1 MSAVADT
8 VVMRIFSAPRD
19 RAREEVLKR
28 ELGIPPAVAAILV
41 RRGYSDPAEAEKF
54 LNPRLEDLGDPRLL
68 PDYKI
73 AEEEILGA
81 RERGDKIFIH
91 GDYDADGVTSAALF
105 TRFLQAIKC
114 DVEVHVPHRMKE
126 GYGIHLSAVEKAKEL
141 GAKLFLTCD
150 CGISAHEQVE
160 AARAAGMHVVVTD
173 HHTVGPV
180 LPNAQAVINPHRAD
194 SEYPYREL
202 CGAGVVFRLCEGIA
216 RTLNLPIDKYHHRYL
231 DLATVGTVA
240 DVMPLTGENR
250 IIVRHGLRALAVTE
264 RKGLVALKRVAELHE
279 KEKLTAGNIGYQIGP
294 RLNATGR
301 IDDAVRALNL
311 LLTTDPEIATKLAEE
326 IDRINTERQSQQ
338 REMVDQA
345 VAQVMEMNLDDK
357 FAIVVGDPSWHAG
370 IVGLVASRLVETF
383 RRPAFAYTIDAEGRM
398 KGSARSIA
406 GFNLY
411 DAIRAHSDIM
421 DGGGHA
427 MAAGFSAPFE
437 NAAKVTDALNAYAS
451 SMLTAEDFQPI
462 CEVDAEVESKE
473 ITFREIEALQMLEPF
488 GNGNATPTFCSRECT
503 LYEMTPTKNG
513 SQRVKLSAK
522 GGQAL
527 SGFYPVAEIPAWF
540 TPKMSADVIFLP
552 ELNEWQGV
560 TKVQWKIR
568 HIEPCL

>member
-1 MSAVADT
+1 MAAVLQSTA
-8 VVMRIFSAPRD
+8 MRIFSAPRD
-19 RAREEVLKR
+19 PGQEQVLQR
-28 ELGIPPAVAAILV
+28 ELGIPPAVAAVLV
-41 RRGYSDPAEAEKF
+41 RRGFGDPAEAERF
-54 LNPRLEDLGDPRLL
+54 LNPRMEDLGDPRLL
-68 PDYKI
+68 PDYEI
-73 AEEEILGA
+73 AEQEILGA
-81 RERGDKIFIH
+81 RERGDLIFIH

-105 TRFLQAIKC
+105 TRFLEAIKC
-114 DVEVHVPHRMKE
+114 NVQVHVPHRMKE
-126 GYGIHLSAVEKAKEL
+126 GYGIHLSAVEKAKEA

-160 AARAAGMHVVVTD
+160 AAREAGMRVVVTD

-180 LPNAQAVINPHRAD
+180 LPNAHAVVNPHRPD
-194 SEYPYREL
+194 SKYPYAEL

-216 RTLNLPIDKYHHRYL
+216 RTLGLPINKYHQRYL

-240 DVMPLTGENR
+240 DVMPLLGENR
-250 IIVRHGLRALAVTE
+250 IIVRHGLCALAKTD

-279 KEKLTAGNIGYQIGP
+279 KEKLTAGHIGFQIGP

-311 LLTTDPEIATKLAEE
+311 LITRDEEIAKNLAEE
-326 IDRINTERQSQQ
+326 IDRINSERQAQQ
-338 REMVDQA
+338 REMVEQA

-357 FAIVVGDPSWHAG
+357 FAIVVGDPAWHAG

-383 RRPAFAYTIDAEGRM
+383 RRPAFAYTIDSEGRM
-398 KGSARSIA
+398 KGSARSIP

-411 DAIRAHSDIM
+411 DAIKAHAAIM

-437 NAAKVTDALNAYAS
+437 NADQVTEALNTYAS

-462 CEVDAEVESKE
+462 CEVDAEVLSHE
-473 ITFREIEALQMLEPF
+473 ITFREIEALEMLAPF
-488 GNGNATPTFCSRECT
+488 GNMNPTPTFCSRGCVV
-503 LYEMTPTKNG
+503 YEMQPTKNG
-513 SQRVKLSAK
+513 SQRVRLSAK

-527 SGFYPVAEIPAWF
+527 VGFYSVADVPEWF
-540 TPKMSADVIFLP
+540 SPKMTADVIFIP

-560 TKVQWKIR
+560 KKVQWKIR
-568 HIEPCL
+568 HIEPA